1 MKILIIC
8 FLLLFGTI
16 IQVTDA
22 QDMQLSSDIDK
33 SQIQMKMDSTFQI
46 NELGVLLIEYK
57 LTIINNSTANLI
69 FNEPISFFLPKEYE
83 NKINAYFVES
93 EALEIQNI
101 NYMNELVVISN
112 NKRHTIVTIDFRNEN
127 FEIKQ
132 GEDFEISLR
141 LMLVDVIELTEK
153 KGLYKVLIPEIT
165 TTNFQLQ
172 QLNFEMSVPETA
184 TYANISAH
192 YTRTSFQIYDI
203 ATTIHVDIKPMFGQ
217 KFEYFF
223 LTETEGSN
231 AFSKVEVEEIVREIF
246 ITKNGKIMIKEN
258 LKIINKGFY
267 DLKYIQVNL
276 IGPEVDEN
284 GVPLAKTITTMPNRE
299 PALNEK
305 KLVIL
310 LSPPQNRLNIVEI
323 LRVGIPEGQSADITF
338 VYALPE
344 AYINHNFNSITVT
357 IPIESPLF
365 TISDKYSIVINS
377 PDSFSIKTKSM
388 ITEFKDREQLSGK
401 NITIEIT
408 PTLSWASMSIIPISS
423 LIFITIFLGLSIY
436 KEKPKEEEEEKE
448 IVKKI
453 RELLEKY
460 SEKITYEKNIFSGLI
475 NLSSEKVQQEYLSN
489 IKNELTSIKN
499 RYANVLGQLKRE
511 ISDLDNTQKEK
522 INKINQLEQSLER
535 DIFQITKSY
544 EQLNHEN
551 INKNDFEKR
560 INQLQ
565 KDVEKRINE
574 ILSILNQMLDS
585 IR

>member
-112 NKRHTIVTIDFRNEN
+112 NKRNTIVTIDFRNEN

-192 YTRTSFQIYDI
+192 YTRTSFQIYDV

-310 LSPPQNRLNIVEI
+310 LNPPHNRLNIVEI

-436 KEKPKEEEEEKE
+436 KEKPKEEEEKE

-453 RELLEKY
+453 RELLARY

>member
-33 SQIQMKMDSTFQI
+33 SQIQMKMDGTFQI

-192 YTRTSFQIYDI
+192 YTRTNFQIYDVVT
-203 ATTIHVDIKPMFGQ
+203 AIHVDIKPMFGQ

-310 LSPPQNRLNIVEI
+310 LNPPHNRLNIVEI

-436 KEKPKEEEEEKE
+436 KEKPKEEEEKE
-448 IVKKI
+448 IVKKT
-453 RELLEKY
+453 RELLARY

-489 IKNELTSIKN
+489 IKNELISIKN
-499 RYANVLGQLKRE
+499 RYVNVLGQLKRE

>member
-436 KEKPKEEEEEKE
+436 KEKPKKEEEKE

-453 RELLEKY
+453 RELLAKY
-460 SEKITYEKNIFSGLI
+460 SEKITYEKNIFSRLI

>member
-101 NYMNELVVISN
+101 NYMNELVIISN
-112 NKRHTIVTIDFRNEN
+112 NKRNTIVTIDFRNEN

-132 GEDFEISLR
+132 GEDFGISLR

-310 LSPPQNRLNIVEI
+310 LNPPHNRLNIVEI

-436 KEKPKEEEEEKE
+436 KEKPKEEEEKE
-448 IVKKI
+448 IVKKT
-453 RELLEKY
+453 RELLAKY

-499 RYANVLGQLKRE
+499 RYANILGQLKRE

-535 DIFQITKSY
+535 DIFQITKLY

>member
-436 KEKPKEEEEEKE
+436 KEKPKEEEEKE
-448 IVKKI
+448 IVKKT
-453 RELLEKY
+453 RELLAKY

>member
-33 SQIQMKMDSTFQI
+33 SQIQMKMDGTFQI

-101 NYMNELVVISN
+101 NYMNELVIISN
-112 NKRHTIVTIDFRNEN
+112 NKRNTIVTIDFRNEN

-132 GEDFEISLR
+132 GEDFGISLR

-436 KEKPKEEEEEKE
+436 KEKPKEEEEKE

-453 RELLEKY
+453 RELLAKY
-460 SEKITYEKNIFSGLI
+460 SEKITYEKNIFSRLI

-489 IKNELTSIKN
+489 IKNELISIKN
-499 RYANVLGQLKRE
+499 RYVNVLGQLKRE

-544 EQLNHEN
+544 EQLNHKN

>member
-33 SQIQMKMDSTFQI
+33 SQIQMKMDGTFQI

-436 KEKPKEEEEEKE
+436 KEKPKEEEEKE
-448 IVKKI
+448 IVKKT
-453 RELLEKY
+453 RELLAKY
-460 SEKITYEKNIFSGLI
+460 SEKITYEKNIFSRLI

-489 IKNELTSIKN
+489 IKNELISIKN
-499 RYANVLGQLKRE
+499 RYVNVLGQLKRE

>member
-436 KEKPKEEEEEKE
+436 KEKPKEEEEKE
-448 IVKKI
+448 IVKKT
-453 RELLEKY
+453 RELLAKY
-460 SEKITYEKNIFSGLI
+460 SEKITYEKNIFSRLI

-544 EQLNHEN
+544 EQLNHKN

>member
-436 KEKPKEEEEEKE
+436 KEKPKEEEEKE

-453 RELLEKY
+453 RELLAKY

-499 RYANVLGQLKRE
+499 RYANILGQLKRE

>member
-203 ATTIHVDIKPMFGQ
+203 ATTIHVDIKPMFSHQ
-217 KFEYFF
+217 KFKYFF

-436 KEKPKEEEEEKE
+436 KEKPKEEEEKE
-448 IVKKI
+448 IVKKT
-453 RELLEKY
+453 RELLAKY
-460 SEKITYEKNIFSGLI
+460 SEKITYEKNIFSRLI

-499 RYANVLGQLKRE
+499 RYANILGQLKRE

>member
-101 NYMNELVVISN
+101 NYMNELVIISN
-112 NKRHTIVTIDFRNEN
+112 NKRNTIVTIDFRNEN

-132 GEDFEISLR
+132 GEDFGISLR

-310 LSPPQNRLNIVEI
+310 LNPPHNRLNIVEI

-436 KEKPKEEEEEKE
+436 KEKPKEEEEKE
-448 IVKKI
+448 IVKKT
-453 RELLEKY
+453 RELLAKY
-460 SEKITYEKNIFSGLI
+460 SEKITYEKNIFSRLI
-475 NLSSEKVQQEYLSN
+475 NLGSEKVQQEYLSN

-499 RYANVLGQLKRE
+499 RYANILGQLKRE

>member
-33 SQIQMKMDSTFQI
+33 SQIQMKMDGTFQI

-101 NYMNELVVISN
+101 NYMNELVIISN
-112 NKRHTIVTIDFRNEN
+112 NKRNTIVTIDFRNEN

-132 GEDFEISLR
+132 GEDFGISLR

-192 YTRTSFQIYDI
+192 YTRTSFQIYDV

-310 LSPPQNRLNIVEI
+310 LNPPHNRLNIVEI

-436 KEKPKEEEEEKE
+436 KEKPKEEEEKE
-448 IVKKI
+448 IVKKT
-453 RELLEKY
+453 RELLARY

>member
-436 KEKPKEEEEEKE
+436 KEKPKEEEEKE
-448 IVKKI
+448 IVKKT
-453 RELLEKY
+453 RELLAKY
-460 SEKITYEKNIFSGLI
+460 SEKITYEKNIFSRLI

>member
-436 KEKPKEEEEEKE
+436 KEKPKEEEEKE
-448 IVKKI
+448 IVKKT
-453 RELLEKY
+453 RELLARY

-489 IKNELTSIKN
+489 IKNELISIKN
-499 RYANVLGQLKRE
+499 RYVNVLGQLKRE

>member
-101 NYMNELVVISN
+101 NYMNELVIISN
-112 NKRHTIVTIDFRNEN
+112 NKRNTIVTIDFRNEN

-132 GEDFEISLR
+132 GEDFGISLR

-436 KEKPKEEEEEKE
+436 KEKPKEEEEKE
-448 IVKKI
+448 IVKKT
-453 RELLEKY
+453 RELLAKY
-460 SEKITYEKNIFSGLI
+460 SEKITYEKNIFSRLI
-475 NLSSEKVQQEYLSN
+475 NLGSEKVQQEYLSN

-499 RYANVLGQLKRE
+499 RYANILGQLKRE

>member
-448 IVKKI
+448 IVKKT
-453 RELLEKY
+453 RELLAKY
-460 SEKITYEKNIFSGLI
+460 SEKITYEKNIFSRLI
-475 NLSSEKVQQEYLSN
+475 NLGSEKVQQEYLSN

-499 RYANVLGQLKRE
+499 RYANILGQLKRE

>member
-101 NYMNELVVISN
+101 NYMNELVIISN
-112 NKRHTIVTIDFRNEN
+112 NKRNTIVTIDFRNEN

-310 LSPPQNRLNIVEI
+310 LNPPHNRLNIVEI

-436 KEKPKEEEEEKE
+436 KEKPKEEEEKE
-448 IVKKI
+448 IVKKT
-453 RELLEKY
+453 RELLARY

-499 RYANVLGQLKRE
+499 RYANILGQLKRE

>member
-33 SQIQMKMDSTFQI
+33 SQIQMKMDGTFQI

-101 NYMNELVVISN
+101 NYMNELVIISN
-112 NKRHTIVTIDFRNEN
+112 NKRNTIVTIDFRNEN

-132 GEDFEISLR
+132 GEDFGISLR

-310 LSPPQNRLNIVEI
+310 LNPPHNRLNIVEI

-436 KEKPKEEEEEKE
+436 KEKPKEEEEKE
-448 IVKKI
+448 IVKKT
-453 RELLEKY
+453 RELLARY

-489 IKNELTSIKN
+489 IKNELISIKN
-499 RYANVLGQLKRE
+499 RYVNVLGQLKRE

>member
-436 KEKPKEEEEEKE
+436 KEKPKKEEEKE

-453 RELLEKY
+453 RELLAKY

>member
-436 KEKPKEEEEEKE
+436 KEKPKEEEEEE

-453 RELLEKY
+453 RELLAKY

>member
-112 NKRHTIVTIDFRNEN
+112 NKRNTIVTIDFRNEN

-192 YTRTSFQIYDI
+192 YTRTSFQIYDV

-310 LSPPQNRLNIVEI
+310 LNPPHNRLNIVEI

-377 PDSFSIKTKSM
+377 PDSFSVKTKSM

-436 KEKPKEEEEEKE
+436 KEKPKEEEEKE

-453 RELLEKY
+453 RELLARY

>member
-165 TTNFQLQ
+165 TTNFQLKK
-172 QLNFEMSVPETA
+172 LNFEMSVPETA

-436 KEKPKEEEEEKE
+436 KEKPKEEEEKE
-448 IVKKI
+448 IVKKT
-453 RELLEKY
+453 RELLAKY
-460 SEKITYEKNIFSGLI
+460 SEKITYEKNIFSRLI

-499 RYANVLGQLKRE
+499 RYANILGQLKRE

>member
-436 KEKPKEEEEEKE
+436 KEKPKEEEEKE

>member
-436 KEKPKEEEEEKE
+436 KEKPKEEEEKE
-448 IVKKI
+448 IVKKT
-453 RELLEKY
+453 RELLAKY

-489 IKNELTSIKN
+489 IKNELISIKN
-499 RYANVLGQLKRE
+499 RYVNVLGQLKRE

>member
-101 NYMNELVVISN
+101 NYMNELVIISN
-112 NKRHTIVTIDFRNEN
+112 NKRNTIVTIDFRNEN

-192 YTRTSFQIYDI
+192 YTRTSFQIYDV

-310 LSPPQNRLNIVEI
+310 LNPPHNRLNIVEI

-377 PDSFSIKTKSM
+377 PDSFSVKTKSI

-436 KEKPKEEEEEKE
+436 KEKPKEEEEKE

-453 RELLEKY
+453 RELLARY

>member
-1 MKILIIC
+1 M
-8 FLLLFGTI
+8 LLFGTI

-436 KEKPKEEEEEKE
+436 KEKPKEEEEEE

-453 RELLEKY
+453 RELLAKY

-544 EQLNHEN
+544 EQLNHKN

>member
-436 KEKPKEEEEEKE
+436 KEKPKEEEEKE
-448 IVKKI
+448 IVKKT
-453 RELLEKY
+453 RELLAKY
-460 SEKITYEKNIFSGLI
+460 SEKITYEKNIFSRLI

-499 RYANVLGQLKRE
+499 RYANILGQLKRE

>member
-284 GVPLAKTITTMPNRE
+284 GAPLAKTITTMPNRE

-436 KEKPKEEEEEKE
+436 KEKPKEEEEKE
-448 IVKKI
+448 IVKKT
-453 RELLEKY
+453 RELLAKY

>member
-436 KEKPKEEEEEKE
+436 KEKPKEEEEKE
-448 IVKKI
+448 IVKKT
-453 RELLEKY
+453 RELLAKY
-460 SEKITYEKNIFSGLI
+460 SEKITYEKNIFSRLI
-475 NLSSEKVQQEYLSN
+475 NLGSEKVQQEYLSN

-499 RYANVLGQLKRE
+499 RYANILGQLKRE

>member
-192 YTRTSFQIYDI
+192 YTRTSFQIYDVA
-203 ATTIHVDIKPMFGQ
+203 ATTHVNINPMFGQ

-344 AYINHNFNSITVT
+344 AYISHNFNSITVT

-377 PDSFSIKTKSM
+377 PDSFSVKTKSM

-436 KEKPKEEEEEKE
+436 KEKPKEEEEEE

-453 RELLEKY
+453 RELLARY

>member
-436 KEKPKEEEEEKE
+436 KEKPKEEEEKE
-448 IVKKI
+448 IVKKT
-453 RELLEKY
+453 RELLARY